1 MMPTWSEAM
10 CTLFNTTVSD
20 ATRVCQLLAE
30 HASIEP
36 VLEGCTYIGF
46 IIQLQNAQF
55 EKYLKVRQAV
65 SAFMRIIEKRIKAND
80 FTCLYIHPAS
90 SELDSAGAPRVAF
103 DARGRVIYNW

>member
-10 CTLFNTTVSD
+10 CALFNTTVSD

-46 IIQLQNAQF
+46 IVQLKDAQL
-55 EKYLKVRQAV
+55 EKYLKLRQAV
-65 SAFMRIIEKRIKAND
+65 SAFVRVVEKRIEAQD
-80 FTCLYIHPAS
+80 FACLYIHPAS
-90 SELDSAGAPRVAF
+90 SELDCVGAPRVVF
-103 DARGRVIYNW
+103 DARGRVLYNW